1 MDTIVSFRFARKQDI
16 PLILSFIRELA
27 VYEQLE
33 TQIVADE
40 ALLTEW
46 IFDRRKAEVIFAEAE
61 GTTVGFALFF
71 HNFSTFLG
79 RAGIYLEDLF
89 VKEAFRG
96 KGYGKALLQK
106 LAALT
111 VERGCGRLEWS
122 CLNWNTPSIRF
133 YRSFGA
139 QPMNEWTVF
148 RLTGKTLAQCAD
160 CASANG
166 LSEQQKLTVET
177 YTHAA
182 AAFEAKIAAL
192 SNYDDAYRDFAHL
205 IPPGGSLL
213 DLACGPANASKKIT
227 SYAPL
232 PLKITGIDLSDGM
245 LELACKNLPEAR
257 FFKQSIIDFTVA
269 DGFGTEVNVNA
280 DCGRQQHQIR
290 AKAGF
295 DAAVNAFGLPYLT
308 PEQAE
313 ASFAATFRALAPNG
327 VVYLSFM
334 EGSGV
339 RMESA
344 SFWPD
349 EPMQIHYHREHDVR
363 RLLEKTGFSI
373 ISARHIPYAEKDG
386 SVTTDVILFC
396 RKAEPAR

>member
-16 PLILSFIRELA
+16 PLILSFIKELA

-139 QPMNEWTVF
+139 QPMNEWTV
-148 RLTGKTLAQCAD
+148 
-160 CASANG
+160 
-166 LSEQQKLTVET
+166 ET

-192 SNYDDAYRDFAHL
+192 ANYDDAYRDFAHL